1 MQKMLL
7 NFIMVM
13 GMFLSFSVNSQEL
26 IKGGYTDPQGAV
38 KINPSCNA
46 NDRGK
51 SADVQ
56 GLGNK
61 ILDVAG
67 TSKYWIEYSN
77 PETKRE
83 RAYSITRASLSDEIY
98 TGSKVDIQGLSFFY
112 LDVYIDGF
120 HAYRQVTAYM
130 ESCYVGAIYFDKW
143 SRDEQHNYAYNMDV
157 DENNH
162 LRIIN
167 TDKEVTSLT
176 PSDTI
181 MKEISIKE
189 RNKKFVF

>member
-7 NFIMVM
+7 SLMMVIGLFM
-13 GMFLSFSVNSQEL
+13 GFAVNAQEE
-26 IKGGYTDPQGAV
+26 IKGGYTDPQGTV

-83 RAYSITRASLSDEIY
+83 RAYSITRAAISDEIY
-98 TGSKVDIQGLSFFY
+98 TGSKVDIQGLKFFY
-112 LDVYIDGF
+112 LDVYVDGF
-120 HAYRQVTAYM
+120 KSYRQVTAYR
-130 ESCYVGAIYFDKW
+130 ESCYVGAIYFEKW
-143 SRDEQHNYAYNMDV
+143 SRDEQNTYDYNMDV

-176 PSDTI
+176 PSDKI
-181 MKEISIKE
+181 MDFIPIKE
-189 RNKKFVF
+189 RNKRFVF

>member
-7 NFIMVM
+7 SLVMVI
-13 GMFLSFSVNSQEL
+13 GLFLGFSVNAQEE
-26 IKGGYTDPQGAV
+26 INGNYVDPKGAV
-38 KINPSCNA
+38 TVNPSCNA

-56 GLGNK
+56 GIGNK

-67 TSKYWIEYSN
+67 TSKYWIEYSDPTN
-77 PETKRE
+77 KRE

-98 TGSKVDIQGLSFFY
+98 TGSRVDIQGLTFFY
-112 LDVYIDGF
+112 LDVYVDGF
-120 HAYRQVTAYM
+120 ESYRQVTAYR
-130 ESCYVGAIYFDKW
+130 ESCYVGAIYFEKW
-143 SRDEQHNYAYNMDV
+143 SRDEQHTYDYNMDV

-167 TDKEVTSLT
+167 TDKQVISLT

-181 MKEISIKE
+181 MKSISIRE
-189 RNKKFVF
+189 RNKKYVF